1 MLEPLVRKNLP
12 RLQHFYDRAP
22 VPARHLLTSARGW
35 VLTRLRYSQETLA
48 ILEGLRGH
56 ESWNSRQV
64 ADHQL
69 QGLRRT
75 IGYALDSVPFYADY
89 PRVELRSFEDLK
101 RLPVID
107 REDILGDQD
116 RLLSRAVPV
125 SRRIRAGTTGT
136 TGASLR
142 VAYSENLA
150 RHNWAF
156 LLRQWAWAGVAPR
169 EPRVTFQGP
178 RVVPAQRNEPPYW
191 AYNVPERQV
200 LASIFHL
207 SGRTAPSYLDFL
219 RRHRGE
225 VLEGFPSVLGI
236 LADFAVEAGIRI
248 PMRAI
253 FTSGEPLYP
262 QLRAKIEKVFGP
274 GVFDSYGM
282 TEYCGLIQECER
294 GQMHLA
300 PEYGFL
306 EILDEDGNATTLG
319 DEGYFVWTGFL
330 NDAMPLIRYR
340 IGDRGRWQDSEPCP
354 CGRAFPLVVPTITR
368 ESDILRCPDG
378 RIFSARALNQLLKQ
392 STSFRCCQF
401 IHDRPNRVVVRA
413 VARGALQNGQTAGDL
428 MQIRSDLQVLLGPSM
443 QVIAELAAD
452 AVTRPGGKIPLI
464 VNEVAQP

>member
-12 RLQHFYDRAP
+12 RLQRFYDRAP
-22 VPARHLLTSARGW
+22 GPARHLLTSARGW

-48 ILEGLRGH
+48 ILGGLRDH
-56 ESWNSRQV
+56 ESWNSGQI

-69 QGLRRT
+69 RGLQRM
-75 IGYALDSVPFYADY
+75 IGHALDSVPFYADY
-89 PRVELRSFEDLK
+89 PQVDLRSFGDLK
-101 RLPVID
+101 RLPVIN
-107 REDILGDQD
+107 REDILNNQD
-116 RLLSRAVPV
+116 RMLSRAVRS

-142 VAYSENLA
+142 VAYSEGLA

-178 RVVPAQRNEPPYW
+178 RIVPAQRGEPPYW
-191 AYNVPERQV
+191 TYNVPERQV
-200 LASIFHL
+200 LMSIFHL
-207 SGRTAPSYLDFL
+207 SAKTAPSYLDFL

-236 LADFAVEAGIRI
+236 LADFAIEAGIRI

-262 QLRAKIEKVFGP
+262 QLRAKIEGVFGP

-300 PEYGFL
+300 PEYGYL
-306 EILDEDGNATTLG
+306 EILDEDGTAAKPG
-319 DEGYFVWTGFL
+319 EEGYFVWTGFL

-340 IGDRGRWQDSEPCP
+340 IGDRGRWDDGGPCP

-378 RIFSARALNQLLKQ
+378 RLFSARALNQLLKQ

-401 IHDRPNRVVVRA
+401 IHGRPNRVVVRV
-413 VARGALQNGQTAGDL
+413 VARDALQDGQTASDL
-428 MQIRSDLQVLLGPSM
+428 MQIRSDLQDLLGPSM
-443 QVIAELAAD
+443 QVTAELAA
-452 AVTRPGGKIPLI
+452 APMTRLGGKIPLI
-464 VNEVAQP
+464 VNEVAPS

>member
-22 VPARHLLTSARGW
+22 GPARHLLTSARGW
-35 VLTRLRYSQETLA
+35 VLTRLRYSRETFA
-48 ILEGLRGH
+48 ILDGLRGH
-56 ESWNSRQV
+56 ESWSSGQV

-69 QGLRRT
+69 QGLQRT
-75 IGYALDSVPFYADY
+75 ISHALDSVPFYADY
-89 PRVELRSFEDLK
+89 PRAKLRTFEDLR
-101 RLPVID
+101 RLPVVD
-107 REDILGDQD
+107 REDILDNQD
-116 RLLSRAVPV
+116 RMLSRSVSG

-136 TGASLR
+136 TGGSLR

-156 LLRQWAWAGVAPR
+156 LLRQRTWANIAPR

-178 RVVPAQRNEPPYW
+178 RIVPTQRGEPPYW
-191 AYNVPERQV
+191 TYNVLERQV
-200 LASIFHL
+200 LMSIFHL
-207 SGRTAPSYLDFL
+207 SAKTAPSYLDFL

-236 LADFAVEAGIRI
+236 LADFAIEAGLRI

-262 QLRAKIEKVFGP
+262 QLRAKIENVFGP

-306 EILDEDGNATTLG
+306 EILDEDGNATKPG
-319 DEGYFVWTGFL
+319 EEGYFVWTGFL

-340 IGDRGRWQDSEPCP
+340 IGDRGRWHDGGPCP

-378 RIFSARALNQLLKQ
+378 RLFSARALNQLLKR

-401 IHDRPNRVVVRA
+401 IHNRPNRVVVRA
-413 VARGALQNGQTAGDL
+413 VARDALQNGQTAGDL
-428 MQIRSDLQVLLGPSM
+428 MQIRSDLQDLLGPSM
-443 QVIAELAAD
+443 QATAELSAD
-452 AVTRPGGKIPLI
+452 PVTRPGGKIPLI
-464 VNEVAQP
+464 VNEVAPS